1 MKVAI
6 YARKS
11 KYSVTSESV
20 NNQIDLC
27 KKLALELGISE
38 NNIFLYEDD
47 GLSGANDNRPS
58 YKMMLNDITH
68 KPNGFTHVI
77 CYKIDRLSRNVYD
90 FANFLVTLKKH
101 NIQLK
106 SFSDSF
112 DASTVS
118 GEAMLYILS
127 VFSQLER
134 ELISS
139 RIKDNMYSLAKSGRW
154 LGGNYPFGFK
164 SEKFPIYDSNFNE
177 GYISS
182 ITPDETK
189 LEIVK
194 SIFTK
199 YIELKSIRGVA
210 SYLYK
215 NNILTS
221 KGNHFQDTAIRKI
234 LRNPVYAKSSNEIC
248 DYLTTKG
255 FEVIG
260 IPDEKHGFLTYAK
273 TSKNYSG
280 HIFTESD
287 VDIDSSAKSNNALAV
302 VASHDGIIDADI
314 WLTTQNIL
322 DENYTNNSPRTGT
335 GALGILS
342 GILKCSECGSSMNV
356 TYSIKKR
363 KDGSQKK
370 YYYYTCS
377 KKVHVDSNACICKS
391 ISGDVI
397 DTIASKAICNLTLDD
412 VISYAKNYKK
422 ELFTDKTYIQTKI
435 TLLEENI
442 AQKKK
447 ELERLIHNFSLI
459 SDDTVVP
466 VISNAI
472 SLCSKKINELE
483 NKLNSLYNE
492 TFKLNNKY
500 LDTGNVI
507 QEFKDLNHTFNICN
521 IEKQRSLV
529 RTLIEKVIWNHN
541 TNELTIFYKDTNICI
556 N

>member
-20 NNQIDLC
+20 DNQIDLC

-38 NNIFLYEDD
+38 NNIFVYEDD

-189 LEIVK
+189 LEIIK

-199 YIELKSIRGVA
+199 YIELKSVRGVA
-210 SYLYK
+210 SHLYK

-221 KGNHFQDTAIRKI
+221 KGNYFQDTAIRKI
-234 LRNPVYAKSSNEIC
+234 LRNPIYAKSSNKIC

-280 HIFTESD
+280 QIFTESD
-287 VDIDSSAKSNNALAV
+287 VDIDSSSKSNNALAV
-302 VASHDGIIDADI
+302 VASHNGIIDANT

-322 DENYTNNSPRTGT
+322 DENYTNNSSRTGT

-377 KKVHVDSNACICKS
+377 KKVHVDSNACSCKS
-391 ISGDVI
+391 ISGDMI
-397 DTIASKAICNLTLDD
+397 DKIVSEAICNLTLDNI
-412 VISYAKNYKK
+412 VSYSKNYEE

-435 TLLEENI
+435 KLLNENI
-442 AQKKK
+442 LQKEK
-447 ELERLIHNFSLI
+447 EKQQLIHNFSLI
-459 SDDTVVP
+459 SDDSVIP

-472 SLCSKKINELE
+472 SSCCTKIDELKNELD
-483 NKLNSLYNE
+483 SLINE
-492 TFKLNNKY
+492 TFELDSKY
-500 LDTGNVI
+500 FNTDDI
-507 QEFKDLNHTFNICN
+507 IHEFKNLKHTFNICN

-529 RTLIEKVIWNHN
+529 RTLIEKAIWNHN
-541 TNELTIFYKDTNICI
+541 TNELTIYYKDTNLSA